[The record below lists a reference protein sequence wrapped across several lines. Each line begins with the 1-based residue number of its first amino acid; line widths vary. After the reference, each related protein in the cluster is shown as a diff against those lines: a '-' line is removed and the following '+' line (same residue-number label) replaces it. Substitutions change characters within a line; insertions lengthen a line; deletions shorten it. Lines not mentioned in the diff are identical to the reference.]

1 MNLMMFLGND
11 LIEAIP
17 LDKENIPV
25 PGYLGNF
32 KRYLKN
38 KYRDSDSAIP
48 GSAGFF
54 CDRSTGTKESQWT
67 FQGLTF
73 IFVSLFIASAHGY
86 RTSGII
92 VTASLVHSGP
102 KIIRIA

>member
-32 KRYLKN
+32 KRYLKE
-38 KYRDSDSAIP
+38 KYRDSIQQFPDP
-48 GSAGFF
+48 PDFF
-54 CDRSTGTKESQWT
+54 VIEPQLQKN
-67 FQGLTF
+67 
-73 IFVSLFIASAHGY
+73 
-86 RTSGII
+86 TSN
-92 VTASLVHSGP
+92 GP
-102 KIIRIA
+102 SRG

>member
-32 KRYLKN
+32 KRLLKE
-38 KYRDSDSAIP
+38 KYRETIQQFPEPPD
-48 GSAGFF
+48 FF
-54 CDRSTGTKESQWT
+54 VIEPQAQKKTGNVPSR
-67 FQGLTF
+67 
-73 IFVSLFIASAHGY
+73 A
-86 RTSGII
+86 
-92 VTASLVHSGP
+92 
-102 KIIRIA
+102 